1 MSTHPSHN
9 TRVFNLTKWIPEA
22 KTEAAK
28 YGVVFK

>member
-9 TRVFNLTKWIPEA
+9 TRVSNLRKWIPEA
-22 KTEAAK
+22 KAEAAK